1 MQLPEQQASQP
12 GHKGFLPG
20 RSGNPR
26 GRLSAAQR
34 RALVLAKAHELAQP
48 IGGFD
53 QLNTIEQEL
62 ILRAA
67 ELLQLKPRGYEQRV
81 RRDNLVSRILRD
93 ALRQHES
100 DGSNPTSPLRER
112 LAAGQGA

>member
-1 MQLPEQQASQP
+1 MQLSEQQASRS

-34 RALVLAKAHELAQP
+34 HALVLAKAHELAQP
-48 IGGFD
+48 IGGFGK
-53 QLNTIEQEL
+53 LNSIEQEL
-62 ILRAA
+62 LMRAA
-67 ELLQLKPRGYEQRV
+67 DLLQLKPRVYEQRV

-93 ALRQHES
+93 ALRRHQSNQKGS
-100 DGSNPTSPLRER
+100 DLGSL
-112 LAAGQGA
+112 LGAARG

>member
-1 MQLPEQQASQP
+1 MQLPEQQASRP

-34 RALVLAKAHELAQP
+34 RALVLAKAHELARP

-53 QLNTIEQEL
+53 RLNAIEQEL
-62 ILRAA
+62 LMRAA
-67 ELLQLKPRGYEQRV
+67 DLLQLKPRIYEQRV

-93 ALRQHES
+93 ALRRHQSNQKGS
-100 DGSNPTSPLRER
+100 DLGSL
-112 LAAGQGA
+112 LGAARG